1 LPLGIEGKLMRT
13 FCFRLFL
20 GSLLACCLFAIC
32 IPFAA
37 AEEFILADGRAWPG
51 RILSASE
58 RGERALAVRDTR
70 LPQELIPR
78 VQSVTTLAD
87 GRIIFCSGLDRSLL
101 ELLPRGE
108 RVFQHGGY
116 LARQVRT
123 DRDGT
128 LYWSGLETPLES
140 NPLPDGFIYKLDVTG
155 TTHTVLTFSQGDVGK
170 DWWGAFDVVEGR
182 VFVGTL
188 RGRTSIYDVSVSP
201 VQHVVTL
208 PVAVTAFRFG
218 RDGSLYACDGGGK
231 IYRWADRTQ
240 PERYETVLRST
251 TAFVDFAIVP

>member
-1 LPLGIEGKLMRT
+1 MRT
-13 FCFRLFL
+13 CCFRLFL

-32 IPFAA
+32 VPFAS

-51 RILSASE
+51 RILSASD

-128 LYWSGLETPLES
+128 LYWSGLETPLEN
-140 NPLPDGFIYKLDVTG
+140 NPLPDGFIYKLNADG
-155 TTHTVLTFSQGDVGK
+155 TSQAVLTFSQGDVGK

-188 RGRTSIYDVSVSP
+188 RGKTSIYDVSVSP

-208 PVAVTAFRFG
+208 PFAVTAFRFG
-218 RDGSLYACDGGGK
+218 RDGSLYGCDGGGK

>member
-1 LPLGIEGKLMRT
+1 MRSFCLPQFCYALLAGCLLELGIP
-13 FCFRLFL
+13 
-20 GSLLACCLFAIC
+20 LAS
-32 IPFAA
+32 

-51 RILSASE
+51 RIISANE
-58 RGERALAVRDTR
+58 VGERVLATRDTR
-70 LPQELIPR
+70 QPQELIPR
-78 VQSVTTLAD
+78 VQSLTTLAD
-87 GRIIFCSGLDRSLL
+87 GRIIFCSGLDRSLM

-123 DRDGT
+123 DRDGA
-128 LYWSGLETPLES
+128 LYWSGLETPIEN
-140 NPLPDGFIYKLDVTG
+140 NPLPDGFIYKLNDDG
-155 TTHTVLTFSQGDVGK
+155 TSQAVLTFSQADVGK

-188 RGRTSIYDVSVSP
+188 RGRTAIYDVSVSP

-208 PVAVTAFRFG
+208 PIAVTAFRFG
-218 RDGSLYACDGGGK
+218 RDGSLYGCDGAGK

-251 TAFVDFAIVP
+251 TAFVDFAIR